1 MIRGVNTFCV
11 LGFGANDA
19 IVNGKIRCALSLKK
33 NVVSHVGL
41 IEWGSEENCARA
53 VSICAVCVCAL
64 ALKELLDIIM
74 RILLLCTLLGVAL
87 GDNDWQPIM
96 PEELSYSSFVK
107 SPERSLQQSS
117 LKILNRRPSPSYSSN
132 KLSSSIN
139 LAPPLG
145 SDSCSVY
152 KVSMNQELFYQYME
166 YEKRLP
172 DLKEFTLCA
181 WTKFHNH
188 SADHPLFSYS
198 VGDNPREILAWI
210 SNTNE
215 ASYFSMAVHG
225 QTFFRLNYPLKLNKW
240 YHSCQSWN
248 GKTGEWQIW
257 VNAER
262 VGRGFHNRLVGLV
275 IKGGGVAVSG
285 QDQSLLYNKDNLD
298 QTKPQPGFVGEIT
311 MLQIYQVALTAG
323 KAHKD
328 HKHHHA
334 HHFKHDGTPVDSSTE
349 PATEPPPPEAT
360 PLGNGN
366 FLVGGQLQR
375 PQNLNL
381 AGAQQMIPI
390 QLPNGL
396 QIQQEYI
403 NGQLGNRIVSEQ
415 LVNSVQPSPNRLQ
428 IPQHQLVSLP
438 SPPPVPVRQGP
449 SYQTRPIGPSKGTT
463 VVLTGSLL
471 NPANVQY
478 IDDTIGHNLY
488 KRDSNKRDKRDNPE
502 KELQTSKKDKRGLVA
517 LSDGSIVDEALL
529 STDLVGEKEDD
540 VLFEE
545 SLLNGLAGVVGNVPV
560 QNMQKKTVDEREPAE
575 AEVKAVM
582 QVCSGCA
589 QEPFKKALVLS
600 WRSTPKKLFSGAH
613 YYKGLPI
620 CKAF

>member
-1 MIRGVNTFCV
+1 
-11 LGFGANDA
+11 
-19 IVNGKIRCALSLKK
+19 
-33 NVVSHVGL
+33 
-41 IEWGSEENCARA
+41 
-53 VSICAVCVCAL
+53 
-64 ALKELLDIIM
+64 M
-74 RILLLCTLLGVAL
+74 RILLLCALLGFAV
-87 GDNDWQPIM
+87 GEDDWQPIH
-96 PEELSYSSFVK
+96 PESSVSFTSYVK
-107 SPERSLQQSS
+107 PAERSLEPSGS
-117 LKILNRRPSPSYSSN
+117 LKILNRRPSPYGGN
-132 KLSSSIN
+132 KLSLIN
-139 LAPPLG
+139 MAPPSQG

-152 KVSMNQELFYQYME
+152 KVSMNQELHYQYME
-166 YEKRLP
+166 YEKSLP
-172 DLKEFTLCA
+172 DLKEFTLCM

-188 SADHPLFSYS
+188 STDHPLFSYAVS
-198 VGDNPREILAWI
+198 DNPKEILAWI

-262 VGRGFHNRLVGLV
+262 VGRGFHNRLVGHV
-275 IKGGGVAVSG
+275 IKGGGVAVTG
-285 QDQSLLYNKDNLD
+285 QDQSQLFNRDPPLEP
-298 QTKPQPGFVGEIT
+298 KPRQPGLIGEVT
-311 MLQIYQVALTAG
+311 MLQIYHVALTAG

-334 HHFKHDGTPVDSSTE
+334 HHFKHDGTPIEAATE
-349 PATEPPPPEAT
+349 PVTEPPPPMAT

-381 AGAQQMIPI
+381 VGPQQMIPI

-396 QIQQEYI
+396 QIQQEYV

-415 LVNSVQPSPNRLQ
+415 LVNSVQQ
-428 IPQHQLVSLP
+428 IPADQYNSLNLP
-438 SPPPVPVRQGP
+438 QQIPVPVQQMRQPQTFP
-449 SYQTRPIGPSKGTT
+449 SRPIGPSKGTS
-463 VVLTGSLL
+463 VVLSGSLL

-478 IDDTIGHNLY
+478 IDDTVSHNLF
-488 KRDSNKRDKRDNPE
+488 KRDSKKRDKRDNPE
-502 KELQTSKKDKRGLVA
+502 KELADGTKAGKKDKRGLVA

-529 STDLVGEKEDD
+529 SPGLVEDQEED
-540 VLFEE
+540 IMFQE
-545 SLLNGLAGVVGNVPV
+545 SLLHGLAGVVGNLPV
-560 QNMQKKTVDEREPAE
+560 QNLQKQTVDEREPAE

-589 QEPFKKALVLS
+589 PEPFKKALVLS
-600 WRSTPKKLFSGAH
+600 WRTAPKKLYSGAH

-620 CKAF
+620 CRAF